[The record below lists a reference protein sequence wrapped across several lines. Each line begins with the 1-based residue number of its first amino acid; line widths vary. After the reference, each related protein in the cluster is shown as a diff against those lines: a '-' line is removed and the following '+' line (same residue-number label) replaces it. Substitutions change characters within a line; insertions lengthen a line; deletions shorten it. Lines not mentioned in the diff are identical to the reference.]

1 MDFEASGNV
10 TELLRQMERWKMTL
24 NMVQSLGDVADTI
37 ALDIEQ
43 CEAAMRHTKLTKKQ
57 KALAE
62 YMVEDMYGQFI
73 RQLAMEDLEK
83 TSRQDLMECVEN
95 AAFEVGL
102 EGIFAQKT

>member
-10 TELLRQMERWKMTL
+10 TELLRQMERWKMML
-24 NMVQSLGDVADTI
+24 NMVQSLEDVADTI

-43 CEAAMRHTKLTKKQ
+43 CELNMRHTKLTKEQ
-57 KALAE
+57 KELAE
-62 YMVEDMYGQFI
+62 YMVEGMYIQFI

-83 TSRQDLMECVEN
+83 TSRQELLECIEN

-102 EGIFAQKT
+102 EGMIAQKT